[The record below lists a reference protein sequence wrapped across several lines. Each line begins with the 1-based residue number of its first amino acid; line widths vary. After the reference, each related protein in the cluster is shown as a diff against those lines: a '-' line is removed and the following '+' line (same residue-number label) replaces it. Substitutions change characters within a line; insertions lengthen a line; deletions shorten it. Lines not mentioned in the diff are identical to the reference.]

1 MFKTKKSIFILPNVF
16 LSLLYITMILKKTK
30 KIPFNNFTNFQI
42 SSNSLKNRTKKEKR
56 DNKRE
61 GKYSINKF
69 IKNHKPIPM
78 LKELINKLKIPN
90 DNVEFFTDIKVESG
104 NPSKGLTITSEAGKE
119 DDKLNKIGINT
130 LVSNK
135 KVKNKLK
142 NDSTRFKIGVL
153 QIYPG
158 KRASR
163 YLKVIGHVNL
173 VIIDKKEKQIF
184 HYEPKKKGLMLSIE
198 RKFRYQMGKNEIIKR
213 LNEISKKNNNNNNNN
228 VYDEYTYHKFYGN
241 QPSFNKYCTLYIVY
255 AALKFTKNIE
265 NNILFQKKNN
275 NTDRNRQVQ
284 SLSYRGSIDNYF
296 TQLFKSI
303 KQKDVRNL
311 LIYYINLNKKKS
323 NKSNSD
329 NGNSQLSFIN
339 IKNL

>member
-1 MFKTKKSIFILPNVF
+1 MPIF
-16 LSLLYITMILKKTK
+16 KKTK
-30 KIPFNNFTNFQI
+30 KIQFKNLNIQR
-42 SSNSLKNRTKKEKR
+42 SSNILKKRNKNTKKR
-56 DNKRE
+56 NKRE
-61 GKYSINKF
+61 GTYSINKF
-69 IKNHKPIPM
+69 IRAHKPIPM
-78 LKELINKLKIPN
+78 LKKIINKLNIPN
-90 DNVEFFTDIKVESG
+90 DNVEFFFNDDENIFMDNDFKVD
-104 NPSKGLTITSEAGKE
+104 NLSKGLTITTEAGKE
-119 DDKLNKIGINT
+119 EDKLNKIGTNT

-163 YLKVIGHVNL
+163 YLRVIGHVNL

-198 RKFRYQMGKNEIIKR
+198 KKFRYQMGKNEIIKR
-213 LNEISKKNNNNNNNN
+213 LNEISKNNNNNN
-228 VYDEYTYHKFYGN
+228 VYDNYTYHKFYGN

-265 NNILFQKKNN
+265 NNTLFQKKNN
-275 NTDRNRQVQ
+275 NTDRNRQVK
-284 SLSYRGSIDNYF
+284 SLLYKGSIDNYF

-311 LIYYINLNKKKS
+311 LIYYINLNKQKS
-323 NKSNSD
+323 NKSKP
-329 NGNSQLSFIN
+329 QLSFN
-339 IKNL
+339 NM